1 MYGKINFTFVP
12 LKNHYV
18 PSVSLKP
25 LWSVVAKKVSTNRRL
40 GGQTSVKDQSACAV
54 SAPPALTFPPPLG
67 LTMDPF
73 GWHTE
78 YIVQQL

>member
-1 MYGKINFTFVP
+1 MYGKIHFTFVQ

-18 PSVSLKP
+18 PSVSSKP
-25 LWSVVAKKVSTNRRL
+25 LWSVIAKKASTNRRL
-40 GGQTSVKDQSACAV
+40 GGQTSVKVQSEK
-54 SAPPALTFPPPLG
+54 SAAPALTFPPPLG